1 MIEWL
6 EIFSTW
12 QGWAYLFL
20 LSLLEIVLGID
31 NIIFISIVTGKLDP
45 KERKYARNL
54 GLTIALVLRL
64 LLLGLVSFIMHLTD
78 PLFEILEIQISGQSI
93 ILILGGLFLI
103 YKSVSEMHE
112 SLQIHENTN
121 AGHQKKSLTNIIFQI
136 IVIDLV
142 FSLDSII
149 SAVGM
154 TNGIENELNHN
165 PLAIIVL
172 AILISMLVML
182 MFAGQIGQFINDHPT
197 IKMIALSFLVAIGVL
212 LLAEGIGQEF
222 PKGYI
227 YFALAYALFV
237 EFLNI
242 RMRKKKNQSH

>member
-1 MIEWL
+1 MTEWL
-6 EIFSTW
+6 EIFTTW

-20 LSLLEIVLGID
+20 LTVLEVVLGID
-31 NIIFISIVTGKLDP
+31 NIIFISIVTGRLEP
-45 KERKYARNL
+45 KQRRFSRNI
-54 GLTIALVLRL
+54 GLSIALILRL

-78 PLFEILEIQISGQSI
+78 PLFHLFEIAISGQSI

-112 SLQIHENTN
+112 SLQTGEEQAEREN
-121 AGHQKKSLTNIIFQI
+121 KKSLVSIIFQI
-136 IVIDLV
+136 ILIDLV
-142 FSLDSII
+142 FSIDSII
-149 SAVGM
+149 SAIGM
-154 TNGIENELNHN
+154 TNGIEKELSFN
-165 PLAIIVL
+165 PIAIIVL
-172 AILISMLVML
+172 AILISMVVML
-182 MFAGQIGQFINDHPT
+182 VFAGQIGQFINDHPT

-242 RMRKKKNQSH
+242 RIRKNKEAKK